1 LKGRKERE
9 IKDKNKA
16 ITKENKDL
24 KIRVRTLETN
34 IVDKRTE
41 NKVKMHK
48 ISNRCSHAKKINK
61 KLKQKLHNK
70 NVEMENKQYEN
81 LNLIKQ
87 IKAANEQINIFESE
101 ANNEHFS
108 TKDGPRY
115 SDDMRTCIM
124 DLQGSDIP
132 GNKISNVINVVS
144 NTLFYRNPS
153 DLPCRSTISNICDE
167 WHVLAKQHISSTLA
181 NCQQFD
187 IFSDGTCREGKK
199 ILDLGVH
206 TLTGTLS
213 LGFKSVAK
221 ENSETVA
228 ETIKETLKEFAELE
242 QIPINKLLVQL
253 ASMMSDRSSVM
264 KKTNAIIDDW
274 RTLKLS
280 EDLNET
286 EIKKLNFFLLC
297 CTCSFRF
304 S

>member
-1 LKGRKERE
+1 
-9 IKDKNKA
+9 
-16 ITKENKDL
+16 
-24 KIRVRTLETN
+24 
-34 IVDKRTE
+34 
-41 NKVKMHK
+41 MHK

-87 IKAANEQINIFESE
+87 IKAANEQMNIFEPE

-167 WHVLAKQHISSTLA
+167 GACFGQTTYK
-181 NCQQFD
+181 
-187 IFSDGTCREGKK
+187 
-199 ILDLGVH
+199 
-206 TLTGTLS
+206 
-213 LGFKSVAK
+213 
-221 ENSETVA
+221 
-228 ETIKETLKEFAELE
+228 
-242 QIPINKLLVQL
+242 
-253 ASMMSDRSSVM
+253 
-264 KKTNAIIDDW
+264 
-274 RTLKLS
+274 
-280 EDLNET
+280 
-286 EIKKLNFFLLC
+286 
-297 CTCSFRF
+297 
-304 S
+304 